1 LPLDKTMTGSVKP
14 SPPTAPNGGAL
25 AAGQSYGDVQ
35 TAIGNTI
42 MRMRTSKT
50 RMDRSII
57 RRPAQADHADSY
69 FNAQGAFQGLQSVD
83 VPQFNKTETLTPTGQ
98 HLLDQQQ
105 QSAPH

>member
-42 MRMRTSKT
+42 MANANEQNPYGQVNYSQSGTKQVQVP
-50 RMDRSII
+50 I
-57 RRPAQADHADSY
+57 
-69 FNAQGAFQGLQSVD
+69 FNNQGAFQGVQSID
-83 VPQFNKTETLTPTGQ
+83 VPQYNKATTLTPTGQ

-105 QSAPH
+105 QIGTD